1 MFVPTT
7 ALAVLRRAGR
17 DEVSSAQAAAG
28 YREQSRQQRGTTR
41 HAEGILQGYTYISMK
56 VHGTY
61 LYWICWNYARYS

>member
-28 YREQSRQQRGTTR
+28 YREQSRAERDNTTTRRAYSRGTL
-41 HAEGILQGYTYISMK
+41 IFQ
-56 VHGTY
+56 
-61 LYWICWNYARYS
+61 